1 VALRDLEDHSACM
14 IRPATAARH
23 VLAGFAAD
31 GTLYFESIERGAT
44 EVNGAVGPD
53 AEIVY
58 AYDPKTE
65 DFTALTDNEHIWRL
79 YAVPPQRYETESGEL
94 VPWAVV
100 AIDGFHAARPGARPQ
115 PLYYDE
121 VSFLPRGDESL
132 WLIEGQEGDGFND
145 PNWLFVRRVQPS
157 SPDGGPLQFE
167 SETADPSVLDNG
179 ERLDRFTRK
188 YMRKSSVCVSTSQSA
203 SRTTPWA
210 TSCSTPDKPTSYLDS
225 GLPQGEQQD

>member
-1 VALRDLEDHSACM
+1 M

-31 GTLYFESIERGAT
+31 GTLYFESIERGET
-44 EVNGAVGPD
+44 ELNGATGPD

-58 AYDPKTE
+58 AYDPQTE
-65 DFTALTDNEHIWRL
+65 QFTALTDNQHIWRL
-79 YAVPPQRYETESGEL
+79 YAVPPRRYETEQGEL
-94 VPWAVV
+94 VPWAIV

-115 PLYYDE
+115 ALYYDD

-132 WLIEGQEGDGFND
+132 WLLEGEEADSFDEQNRIAI
-145 PNWLFVRRVQPS
+145 RRVQPS
-157 SPDGGPLQFE
+157 SSDDGPIEFD
-167 SETADPSVLDNG
+167 SEAADPSVLDGG
-179 ERLDRFTRK
+179 EPRDRFERT
-188 YMRKSSVCVSTSQSA
+188 YLDKSSVCVSTSQSA

-225 GLPQGEQQD
+225 GLPQGEQK